1 MKNLPTNSKNNSTQK
16 HNSPDVRKPSN
27 TVNSLPNDTNNTG
40 DNEHDS
46 GPDFINHNTANEGYN
61 DIGEGIE
68 WVEEIELGLAEFG
81 GTVDVIVFLDVLLEG
96 LGRERSTEGV
106 SKQYSQPKT
115 TRQAIRR
122 AT

>member
-1 MKNLPTNSKNNSTQK
+1 M
-16 HNSPDVRKPSN
+16 
-27 TVNSLPNDTNNTG
+27 PNDTNDTG

-46 GPDFINHNTANEGYN
+46 RPDFINHDPTNEGYD

-68 WVEEIELGLAEFG
+68 GVEEIELGLAEFG

-96 LGRERSTEGV
+96 LGRERGTEGV

>member
-1 MKNLPTNSKNNSTQK
+1 MKNLTTNSKNNSTQE

-27 TVNSLPNDTNNTG
+27 TVNSLANDTNDTG

-46 GPDFINHNTANEGYN
+46 RADFIDHDTADEWYN
-61 DIGEGIE
+61 DVGESIE

-81 GTVDVIVFLDVLLEG
+81 GTVDVIIFLDVLLEG
-96 LGRERSTEGV
+96 LGRERGTEGV